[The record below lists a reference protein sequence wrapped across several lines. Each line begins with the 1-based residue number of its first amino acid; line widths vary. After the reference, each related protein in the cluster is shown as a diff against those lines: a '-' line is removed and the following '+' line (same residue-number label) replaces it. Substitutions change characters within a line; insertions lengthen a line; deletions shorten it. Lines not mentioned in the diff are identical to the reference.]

1 MPYLEILWGNEHPLT
16 SINQLCYFG
25 VHLKNKVLTQSQHVF
40 KTYSYVWSS
49 HWRRLLLTKQLG
61 VLWLMTNSFQNYTTL
76 AMSSHKWNLDP
87 IPFLRASDSEKLDEE
102 YMYIQNNKIV
112 LECIRLLNVDL
123 VKSDPQ
129 LPSQTPLPF
138 QEFDRCSWSTG
149 SSDPVIMSPTS
160 PCHDTSRSCGEDW
173 PHLWIT

>member
-40 KTYSYVWSS
+40 IWYRMSDHRIEGACS
-49 HWRRLLLTKQLG
+49 WRNSWA
-61 VLWLMTNSFQNYTTL
+61 VLWLMTNSFRNYNTM
-76 AMSSHKWNLDP
+76 AMSLHKWNLDP

-138 QEFDRCSWSTG
+138 QEFDPCSWSTG
-149 SSDPVIMSPTS
+149 SSDPVIISPTS